1 MSRMTDVTLL
11 DLLVRAAGSSLGVRF
26 LDRDE
31 RGTVVPYAE
40 LLERAVRTG
49 AALRS
54 LGVRPGDRVAIVLP
68 TSPEFYDAFF
78 GAVTIGAVPVPL
90 YPPVRLDRLGE
101 YVARTADLLRG
112 CGTRIVLADA
122 RTAGIIGRSVAAA
135 EPPLGLRTVNGL
147 RRRGGTVEPM
157 EPFVADPDQVAFIQH
172 SSGTTGIPRP
182 IALTHRAV
190 SENVRAIRNRLL
202 DAWPELDGRRHA
214 AVSWLPL
221 YHDMGL
227 IGSVLTS
234 LAHPAELTL
243 IPPELFVARP
253 GIWLR
258 AMSRYRGTVSGAP
271 NFAYSLCADR
281 VSDEELKGHDLSNWM
296 VALNGAE
303 PVTAGA
309 LHRFAER
316 FGRFGFRPEALTP
329 VYGLAEATL
338 AVTFSDPARRFT
350 EGTFDAD
357 ALARDGVARPANGV
371 GVTLVGVGRPLPG
384 IQLQIRDDAGAE
396 AEDGRLGR
404 VLVRG
409 PSIIAPDG
417 PSGTWLDTGDM
428 GFLRGGEF
436 FLYGRAKDVLIL
448 HGEKH
453 APQVVEHALDRLPGA
468 RPGCVAAL
476 GVPGS
481 DERGE
486 RLVVLLERSRGE
498 PTAGD
503 QELARSAHR
512 RIVAHTG
519 LVPDCV
525 VILEPGTLPRT
536 SSGKIR
542 RLEARRRYLLDAL
555 SPPDRPSVF
564 SLVREMM
571 RSGLALVRLRGSVAR

>member
-1 MSRMTDVTLL
+1 MSDSTLL
-11 DLLVRAAGSSLGVRF
+11 DLLLRAARSSHGVRF

-31 RGTVVPYAE
+31 RGTVHPYAE
-40 LLERAVRTG
+40 LMDRAAHTG
-49 AALRS
+49 AGLRA
-54 LGVRPGDRVAIVLP
+54 LGVRPGDRVAIILP
-68 TSPEFYDAFF
+68 TCPEFYDAFF
-78 GAVTIGAVPVPL
+78 GAVYIGAVPVPL
-90 YPPVRLDRLGE
+90 YPPVRLGRLEE
-101 YVARTADLLRG
+101 YVSRTAGLLRG
-112 CGTRIVLADA
+112 CDTRIVLTDA
-122 RTAGIIGRSVAAA
+122 RTAGIIGRCVASA
-135 EPPLGLRTVNGL
+135 EPPLGWRTMNAL
-147 RRRGGTVEPM
+147 RRTGETVGATEPHA
-157 EPFVADPDQVAFIQH
+157 ADPDEVAFIQH

-182 IALTHRAV
+182 IALPHRAV
-190 SENVRAIRNRLL
+190 RENVWAIRNRIL
-202 DAWPELDGRRHA
+202 DAWPELEGRRHA

-227 IGSVLTS
+227 IGSVLTA

-253 GIWLR
+253 AIWLR
-258 AMSRYRGTVSGAP
+258 AVSRYRGTVSGAP

-281 VSDEELKGHDLSNWM
+281 VGDAELEGHDLSSWL

-338 AVTFSDPARRFT
+338 AVTFSDPARPFS
-350 EGTFDAD
+350 EGTFDAN
-357 ALARDGVARPANGV
+357 ALARDGVARPASGA

-384 IQLQIRDDAGAE
+384 IELQIRDKAGVE
-396 AEDGRLGR
+396 AKDGMLGR
-404 VLVRG
+404 VVVRG
-409 PSIIAPDG
+409 PSIMTPEG
-417 PSGTWLDTGDM
+417 PPGTWLDTEDT
-428 GFLRGGEF
+428 GFLRNGEL

-448 HGEKH
+448 HGQKH
-453 APQVVEHALDRLPGA
+453 APQVVEHALDLLPGV

-486 RLVVLLERSRGE
+486 SLVVLMERSPSE
-498 PTAGD
+498 PAAGD
-503 QELARSAHR
+503 QDLARSAHR
-512 RIVAHTG
+512 RIVARTG
-519 LVPDCV
+519 LVPDRV

-542 RLEARRRYLLDAL
+542 RLEARRRYVLDAL
-555 SPPDRPSVF
+555 SPPDRRSVF
-564 SLVREMM
+564 KLVRELV
-571 RSGLALVRLRGSVAR
+571 RSGLALVRLRGSIAR